1 MAKVARE
8 MVESAGIN
16 VGQLLELLVKNA
28 SAELTTYYYYTIL
41 RVNLIGLDGEGIKEI
56 AEVARIE
63 DRNHFE
69 ALVPRIYELGEKLPE
84 KMNECHDISA
94 CPPASLPK
102 DPRDVQAMLRV
113 LVEAERCAVRGYTQ
127 ICNMTAGK
135 DHRTYDLSLA
145 ILNEEVEHESW
156 FSEFLGEGPSG
167 HFMRRG
173 DTSPFVSNLRKSR
186 RSLANL
192 SSLSRLSLISSRQ
205 SCCPSVKE
213 PYLPENSLERNP
225 PAVITGFF
233 MSCASIYRISFQSI
247 TNAVLSIT
255 EFSPSLVLELNTSG
269 EALRLIGIYHSRILY
284 GLHDLPY
291 SFISDSLSDLIH
303 YQTIVL

>member
-8 MVESAGIN
+8 MVERTGIN
-16 VGQLLELLVKNA
+16 LDQLIELLVKNA

-69 ALVPRIYELGEKLPE
+69 ALVPRIYELGGKLPE
-84 KMNECHDISA
+84 NMNDFHDMSA
-94 CPPASLPK
+94 CKPAKLPENPN
-102 DPRDVQAMLRV
+102 DINAMLTV

-127 ICNMTAGK
+127 ICNMTFGK

-145 ILNEEVEHESW
+145 ILNEEIEHESW

-173 DTSPFVSNLRKSR
+173 ETSPFVSKFLK
-186 RSLANL
+186 
-192 SSLSRLSLISSRQ
+192 
-205 SCCPSVKE
+205 
-213 PYLPENSLERNP
+213 
-225 PAVITGFF
+225 
-233 MSCASIYRISFQSI
+233 
-247 TNAVLSIT
+247 
-255 EFSPSLVLELNTSG
+255 
-269 EALRLIGIYHSRILY
+269 
-284 GLHDLPY
+284 
-291 SFISDSLSDLIH
+291 
-303 YQTIVL
+303 